1 MRFFYGNELEP
12 RARTLKF
19 STNHHESWKMLIC
32 LQHLPTILPKL
43 PAPTRLRQV
52 NYCCRGNGT
61 DLHQLRLTGTSQCQS
76 CGNRLRL
83 TWVPQLT
90 GGRDLALPPGHRF
103 PWWITGGAPAASG
116 PWGDP
121 VTVHL
126 YLTHLILR
134 SLPTCSSWQQQHE
147 DPSSGPG
154 ISFGLFENFHPY
166 LVNSSI
172 TIKATCLPLQVPGF
186 L

>member
-12 RARTLKF
+12 CARTLKF

-52 NYCCRGNGT
+52 NYRCRGNGT
-61 DLHQLRLTGTSQCQS
+61 DLHQLPSTGTSQCQS

-83 TWVPQLT
+83 TYES
-90 GGRDLALPPGHRF
+90 H
-103 PWWITGGAPAASG
+103 
-116 PWGDP
+116 
-121 VTVHL
+121 
-126 YLTHLILR
+126 
-134 SLPTCSSWQQQHE
+134 SWQVGGTWLCPQDTASLDGSQAVPRRLRPLRWSSYCSPVLDTSDTPEPSHLFLVAAATWG
-147 DPSSGPG
+147 PSSGPG

-166 LVNSSI
+166 LVN
-172 TIKATCLPLQVPGF
+172 
-186 L
+186 